1 MKKYLLK
8 FVLTAIFVNSSILLG
23 CGFCNQQDYQ
33 YKVTLV
39 KDSGNPNYK
48 VENMK
53 SILGEKELVKIVKK
67 YDKHHEYFMA
77 DVYEK
82 GDQKG
87 VKNLTY
93 KAGFHS
99 HTTASDGKMTPLE
112 ALNQAAEYG
121 DKVKA
126 KHPFEKYPIILAYT
140 DHYNTNGCKEAIDIL
155 QKNPKKYKNVK
166 VLLGMETAS
175 TTHLPSDNKDG
186 SNIHILLWAINPYAP
201 QMTEMNFLPNYKDT
215 VKHAQALRYGIVG
228 IAHPLRYFTRNGRN
242 DEQVKKLITELFDEY
257 AVLKN
262 DKIQF
267 TEGYY
272 QPYRFDVSED
282 LYSFTQNEAR
292 KHEIYLT
299 GSHDSHGKS
308 IFSNQ

>member
-8 FVLTAIFVNSSILLG
+8 FVLTAVFINSAIFLC
-23 CGFCNQQDYQ
+23 CGFDFMQDYQ
-33 YKVTLV
+33 YKATLV

-48 VENMK
+48 IENMK
-53 SILGEKELVKIVKK
+53 SIIGEKELTKIIKK

-77 DVYEK
+77 DIYEK

-99 HTTASDGKMTPLE
+99 HTTASDGQMTPLE

-140 DHYNTNGCKEAIDIL
+140 DHYHANGCKEAIDIL
-155 QKNPKKYKNVK
+155 QKNPEKYRNVK

-175 TTHLPSDNKDG
+175 TTHLPSDDEDG
-186 SNIHILLWAINPYAP
+186 SCIHILLWAINPYIP
-201 QMTEMNFLPNYKDT
+201 QIDEMNFLPDYKET
-215 VKHAQALRYGIVG
+215 IKRTQALRYGIIG
-228 IAHPLRYFTRNGRN
+228 IAHPLRYFLREDRN
-242 DEQVKKLITELFDEY
+242 DEQVKKLISELFSEY
-257 AVLKN
+257 STLKN

-272 QPYRFDVSED
+272 QPYRFDVSQD
-282 LYSFTQNEAR
+282 LYSFTQNEA
-292 KHEIYLT
+292 KKYGIFLT

-308 IFSNQ
+308 IFRNQ